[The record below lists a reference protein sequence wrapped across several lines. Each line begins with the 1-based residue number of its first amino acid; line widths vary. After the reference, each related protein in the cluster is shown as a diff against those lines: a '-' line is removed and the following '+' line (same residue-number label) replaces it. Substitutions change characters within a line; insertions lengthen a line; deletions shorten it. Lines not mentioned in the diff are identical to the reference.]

1 MSVTR
6 DPWRLIVS
14 VMVLAALAAGAAA
27 VRADDPKGHGHAAG
41 TVEPQE
47 HGPAG
52 AGDEG
57 GAASHG
63 AVHGEDDYSQP
74 PLKFQ
79 APLFA
84 FTLLAFLFLLFAG
97 RKLAWDPLI
106 AGLDSRERRIN
117 QAYQSAKE
125 ARAQVEHLIREYD
138 ARIAGTYDEVKGIV
152 AAARQEADKA
162 RADIIATAEAE
173 ARTLQ
178 EQTIADILRA
188 KDQALADLSAAV
200 ERHTDAATEHV
211 LGYRLN

>member
-1 MSVTR
+1 
-6 DPWRLIVS
+6 LIVI
-14 VMVLAALAAGAAA
+14 VLALAAGAAA
-27 VRADDPKGHGHAAG
+27 SRADDPKGHGHAASAA
-41 TVEPQE
+41 EPHE
-47 HGPAG
+47 HGPAEAG
-52 AGDEG
+52 AQG

-63 AVHGEDDYSQP
+63 AGHGEDDYSQP

-79 APLFA
+79 PALFA
-84 FTLLAFLFLLFAG
+84 FTLLAFLVLLFAG

-162 RADIIATAEAE
+162 KADIIATAEAE

-200 ERHTDAATEHV
+200 ERHTDTATEHV